1 MSLIR
6 TTPGFFENF
15 TFIARPTRDFVS
27 SSQGITGSVKV
38 LPQASSIGKSLD
50 IDEDG
55 IYDDSGISEALSNL
69 VESTTIESAETYLD
83 VVNTRPSPALASR
96 MVGINRLEPSAG
108 FTSESMGKGIIRSN
122 LYPYYKTA
130 YPSSYWGYRNY
141 LSLNFVSGSGFST
154 GSALMY
160 ANPTTAGQPKLT
172 PSGAFTFEFYVK
184 PTTRVSGTYH
194 AGTVLHVSSS
204 FAISLVSGSAIS
216 FDGKPD
222 SFRVLLQ
229 LSHSADKPPSQVSL
243 ATANNARTF
252 PDDLCFLSEDSI
264 TFNGWHHIAIRWGG
278 SGTDFG
284 SGSFFIDGNQAGTFY
299 IPSESVTRTSYP
311 EDSRALFIG
320 NFYEGQN
327 VSGNG
332 IKELFVT
339 GTEEG
344 FTDPYGATGTFPS
357 RPMNH
362 QLAGELHEIRIWQN
376 FRSLESIR
384 SGSFG
389 GISSPDET
397 LKFYLGPFFGHE
409 SLQRSVLITPYA
421 SFMTATNAPFNAE
434 MAFSLGGHLIN
445 TENHLRDYI
454 SGYFPRLLNLTASQA
469 FSSIPAVFPNVTG
482 TNGYLFVTE
491 SAVRK
496 NLLILPC
503 DNGKFTP
510 NFALLQTSS
519 FTPFFAESPGTVKLE
534 GLIRSGV
541 SSSFYGEVLG
551 GTTHETSDG
560 AINWASGSVYPNILF
575 PTGSIRVPGNDITA
589 TDDSSNLVSIFN
601 ISNLLYGS
609 KIHPGSFSITDPSF
623 TGSQGLLSF
632 KLQDNGMGGLYRA
645 DCTTPH
651 AKWNTVGTLLY
662 EEGIACITSPYLGD
676 LFGKDGYEVS
686 FRGEQP
692 VPLLTANVQ
701 VPAWKINSSSSPSYL
716 PLTASDYANESGDP
730 IVYITRVNFH
740 DADLN
745 VVGRAELAQPVAK
758 RLSDKFLIKVKFDF

>member
-27 SSQGITGSVKV
+27 SSQGVTGSVKV
-38 LPQASSIGKSLD
+38 LPQASSIGRSLD

-55 IYDDSGISEALSNL
+55 AYDDGDLGSALATL
-69 VESTTIESAETYLD
+69 VAGTSLGAAETYLSA
-83 VVNTRPSPALASR
+83 VNDSPPPALASR

-108 FTSESMGKGIIRSN
+108 FISGSMGKGIIRSN

-130 YPSSYWGYRNY
+130 YPSSHWGYRNY
-141 LSLNFVSGSGFST
+141 LSLNFISGSGFST

-184 PTTRVSGTYH
+184 PTMRVSGTYH

-204 FAISLVSGSAIS
+204 FAISLVSGSALS
-216 FDGKPD
+216 PDGKPD

-229 LSHSADKPPSQVSL
+229 LSHSAETPPSQVDLSL
-243 ATANNARTF
+243 SNNGRTF
-252 PDDLCFLSEDSI
+252 PDDLNFLSEDSI
-264 TFNGWHHIAIRWGG
+264 TFNGWHHVAVRWGG

-284 SGSFFIDGNQAGTFY
+284 SGSFFIDGNQAGAFY
-299 IPSESVTRTSYP
+299 IPSESVTRTTYT
-311 EDSRALFIG
+311 EDSRALFVG
-320 NFYEGQN
+320 NFYEGPN
-327 VSGNG
+327 ASGNG
-332 IKELFVT
+332 VKELFVT

-344 FTDPYGATGTFPS
+344 FTDPYGATGVFPS
-357 RPMNH
+357 RPMSH
-362 QLAGELHEIRIWQN
+362 QLAGELHEIRIWQT
-376 FRSLESIR
+376 FRSLDLIR
-384 SGSFG
+384 SGASS
-389 GISSPDET
+389 GIPTPDET

-409 SLQRSVLITPYA
+409 SLQRSVLISPYA
-421 SFMTATNAPFNAE
+421 SFVTATNAPFDAE

-445 TENHLRDYI
+445 AENHLRDYV
-454 SGYFPRLLNLTASQA
+454 SGYFPRLLNLTASQT
-469 FSSIPAVFPNVTG
+469 FSSIPTAFPNITG

-510 NFALLQTSS
+510 NFALLQTAS
-519 FTPFFAESPGTVKLE
+519 FSPFFADSPGTVKLE

-541 SSSFYGEVLG
+541 SSSFYSSCLDGKISSLG
-551 GTTHETSDG
+551 GPT
-560 AINWASGSVYPNILF
+560 WPSGSVSPCILF
-575 PTGSIRVPGNDITA
+575 PAGLVRRPGGDITN

-609 KIHPGSFSITDPSF
+609 KIHPSSFSITDPSF

-676 LFGKDGYEVS
+676 LFGKDSYEVS

-740 DADLN
+740 DSDLN

>member
-1 MSLIR
+1 M
-6 TTPGFFENF
+6 
-15 TFIARPTRDFVS
+15 
-27 SSQGITGSVKV
+27 
-38 LPQASSIGKSLD
+38 
-50 IDEDG
+50 
-55 IYDDSGISEALSNL
+55 
-69 VESTTIESAETYLD
+69 
-83 VVNTRPSPALASR
+83 
-96 MVGINRLEPSAG
+96 
-108 FTSESMGKGIIRSN
+108 
-122 LYPYYKTA
+122 
-130 YPSSYWGYRNY
+130 
-141 LSLNFVSGSGFST
+141 
-154 GSALMY
+154 
-160 ANPTTAGQPKLT
+160 
-172 PSGAFTFEFYVK
+172 
-184 PTTRVSGTYH
+184 
-194 AGTVLHVSSS
+194 
-204 FAISLVSGSAIS
+204 
-216 FDGKPD
+216 
-222 SFRVLLQ
+222 
-229 LSHSADKPPSQVSL
+229 SL

-284 SGSFFIDGNQAGTFY
+284 SGSFFIDGNQAGAFY
-299 IPSESVTRTSYP
+299 IPSESVTRTTYT
-311 EDSRALFIG
+311 EDSRALFVG
-320 NFYEGQN
+320 NFYEGPN
-327 VSGNG
+327 ASGNG
-332 IKELFVT
+332 VKELFVT

-344 FTDPYGATGTFPS
+344 FTDPYGATGVFPS
-357 RPMNH
+357 RPMSH
-362 QLAGELHEIRIWQN
+362 QLAGELHEIRIWQT
-376 FRSLESIR
+376 FRSLDLIR
-384 SGSFG
+384 SGALS
-389 GISSPDET
+389 GISTPDET

-409 SLQRSVLITPYA
+409 SLQRSVLISPYA
-421 SFMTATNAPFNAE
+421 SFVTATNAPFDAE

-445 TENHLRDYI
+445 AENHLRDYV
-454 SGYFPRLLNLTASQA
+454 SGYFPRLLNLTASQT
-469 FSSIPAVFPNVTG
+469 FSGIPTPFPNVTG

-510 NFALLQTSS
+510 NFTLLQTAS
-519 FTPFFAESPGTVKLE
+519 FSPFFADSPGTVKLE
-534 GLIRSGV
+534 GLIRSGI
-541 SSSFYGEVLG
+541 SSSFYGDVLG
-551 GTTHETSDG
+551 GNTFETSEG
-560 AINWASGSVYPNILF
+560 RISWASGSVYPSILF
-575 PTGSIRVPGNDITA
+575 PTGSVRVSGEDITN

-632 KLQDNGMGGLYRA
+632 KLQDNGIGGLYRA

-651 AKWNTVGTLLY
+651 AKWNIVGTLLY